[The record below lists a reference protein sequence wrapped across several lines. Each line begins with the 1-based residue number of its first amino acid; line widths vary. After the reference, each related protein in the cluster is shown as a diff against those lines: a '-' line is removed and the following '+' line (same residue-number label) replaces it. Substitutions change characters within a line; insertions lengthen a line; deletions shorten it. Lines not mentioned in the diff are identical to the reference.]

1 MLQNK
6 LTGPV
11 IKAKTIERLE
21 RVFFIHNSG
30 VTMVG
35 TEFIRSILF
44 ILPLGVK
51 WMEWRS
57 VQFRNMNAE

>member
-1 MLQNK
+1 
-6 LTGPV
+6 
-11 IKAKTIERLE
+11 
-21 RVFFIHNSG
+21 
-30 VTMVG
+30 MVG

-44 ILPLGVK
+44 ILPLGVE